1 MFNMTM
7 PPAATNNI

>member
-1 MFNMTM
+1 MTM